1 MAPGFHRQAH
11 SKPFAIQLGWHD
23 FIIFGTWL
31 TGCPSPS
38 LRKATSKRAKR
49 DPTDTALSS
58 SVQLL
63 RIHHT
68 QSTKHTCTSWA
79 APEELLQDPALDKE
93 WGFPLAEQLWK
104 QKKKEFCGILWQI
117 IKIAALPLRTC
128 AAPTDHRACA
138 VLSDEAQRPKYFSS
152 ATFKP
157 QGTKRNSSEH
167 LPPGQC
173 RARLLVL
180 GSLKMHFKPKTDLI
194 PA

>member
-1 MAPGFHRQAH
+1 MILLFLVPDWLAAH
-11 SKPFAIQLGWHD
+11 LPVWGKPHPNELKEIP
-23 FIIFGTWL
+23 L
-31 TGCPSPS
+31 TLHS
-38 LRKATSKRAKR
+38 A
-49 DPTDTALSS
+49 ALYSS
-58 SVQLL
+58 SGFTTHRAQN
-63 RIHHT
+63 
-68 QSTKHTCTSWA
+68 TCTSWA

-104 QKKKEFCGILWQI
+104 QKKKEFCSILWQI

-128 AAPTDHRACA
+128 ADPTDHRACA
-138 VLSDEAQRPKYFSS
+138 VLSDKAQRPKYFSS
-152 ATFKP
+152 ATSKP